1 MNNYQIIA
9 DEAKL
14 QQFID
19 WLPELGP
26 SEGYYLQLFGRKKY
40 LKDGDI
46 NIQSG
51 QQSLSR
57 FVCRK
62 QEMID
67 KIKKLQV
74 PLGLYK
80 NRGVVLPPECLAL
93 YITINPR
100 CHEKAAKNLLK
111 VLADR
116 ITKPYEFY
124 NLYQLA
130 MTELHK
136 SCGKQYFVDF
146 DFDSVDFSEIKDKI
160 NEILNESAYK
170 VVKTRGGF
178 HLIVM
183 IDKIDSKFK
192 KHWYKTISGLGPDVK
207 GHQEM
212 LLPVVGTFQGG
223 HVVQFINHE

>member
-1 MNNYQIIA
+1 MENYKIIA
-9 DEAKL
+9 DEEKL
-14 QQFID
+14 QEFID
-19 WLPELGP
+19 WLPPLGQ

-46 NIQSG
+46 HIQSG
-51 QQSLSR
+51 QQSLAR
-57 FVCRK
+57 LVCK
-62 QEMID
+62 KEEIVD
-67 KIKKLQV
+67 KVKKLQV

-80 NRGVVLPPECLAL
+80 NRDVALPQECLAL

-100 CHEKAAKNLLK
+100 CHERAAKNLLK

-124 NLYQLA
+124 NVYQLA

-136 SCGKQYFVDF
+136 ACGKQYFVAFDF
-146 DFDSVDFSEIKDKI
+146 DFVDFSEIRDTIK
-160 NEILNESAYK
+160 ETLNESAYK

-183 IDKIDSKFK
+183 IDKIGDRFK